1 LGVNTQQTGRPEE
14 PNKSGTEGSI
24 EGACVL
30 RPRRALNTVGR
41 TADTVM
47 RDRATAVRDAR
58 SGAT

>member
-1 LGVNTQQTGRPEE
+1 MNTRQTGRPEE
-14 PNKSGTEGSI
+14 QNKSGMEGSI

-30 RPRRALNTVGR
+30 RPRRAVNTVGR

-47 RDRATAVRDAR
+47 CDRATAVRDTR